1 MSVDMNAEALRTLLG
16 GPLTAREI
24 ASRVGWAP
32 RSAGGRLHALEQR
45 KLVLSRII
53 VGEDEKEKLVWAL
66 TERGAEI
73 AKPKTSEDLSP
84 PGLPPPARTST
95 RRTWKQRT

>member
-45 KLVLSRII
+45 KLGS
-53 VGEDEKEKLVWAL
+53 
-66 TERGAEI
+66 AE
-73 AKPKTSEDLSP
+73 
-84 PGLPPPARTST
+84 
-95 RRTWKQRT
+95 